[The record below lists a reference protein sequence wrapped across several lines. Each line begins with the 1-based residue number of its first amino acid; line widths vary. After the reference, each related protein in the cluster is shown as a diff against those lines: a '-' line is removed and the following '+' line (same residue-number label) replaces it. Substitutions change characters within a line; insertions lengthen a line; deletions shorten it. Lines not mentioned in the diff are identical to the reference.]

1 MATSKTVTVKAG
13 NTLSGIAAAAGVSLA
28 AVKAANPQITNPSLI
43 KPGQTITIPATATKS
58 TATSGT
64 VYTPPASS
72 VSPTSSGS
80 NMATQSQAP
89 TGSTGTPTGTGTGTG
104 AGGSGTGS
112 GGSTGGSTGGTVTGT
127 TPPGS
132 PGPAWVWDGSMWTRP
147 AQPSGNYTWDDTK
160 GWVAS
165 SSTQATA
172 NGPAVLGAD
181 GFYYQPMS
189 DGTSV
194 KLMQGQTQTNAGDT
208 SAVTAIADILTQ
220 AGLNTLANDAYTKL
234 KAGVPAAQ
242 IINDIRASDTY
253 AQRFPGMAALASKG
267 QRITEADYINKEQA
281 DIALL
286 KQYNIPAGTFDT
298 TAYLGK
304 LIANNVTNAD
314 LQARLQAA
322 QDSVN
327 SLDPNILKYAKDT
340 YGLDSGSLAAW
351 ALDPTASL
359 PVIQQQAKAMQIG
372 GAAVQAGYAGT
383 GPNGEI
389 TTDQATQLANA
400 NVTQAQ
406 ALQGFT
412 NLGQMG
418 QYQTQLPGD
427 TTQAL
432 TSQQLIN
439 AQFGLNAADT
449 TALNKAKAQKLATF
463 QQGGNYAASNTGVTG
478 LGPNLAT

>member
-1 MATSKTVTVKAG
+1 
-13 NTLSGIAAAAGVSLA
+13 
-28 AVKAANPQITNPSLI
+28 
-43 KPGQTITIPATATKS
+43 
-58 TATSGT
+58 
-64 VYTPPASS
+64 
-72 VSPTSSGS
+72 
-80 NMATQSQAP
+80 
-89 TGSTGTPTGTGTGTG
+89 
-104 AGGSGTGS
+104 
-112 GGSTGGSTGGTVTGT
+112 
-127 TPPGS
+127 
-132 PGPAWVWDGSMWTRP
+132 MWTRP